1 MTELRA
7 GVEALRVMSARWQ
20 TQAATLGVS
29 APPTLGL
36 SCQPSA
42 LAVNAGRVAIEA
54 AAMSLRTR
62 VRTGATKVA
71 EADTRYV
78 TNEANSSAKL
88 ATVVGR

>member
-1 MTELRA
+1 MTELRV
-7 GVEALRVMSARWQ
+7 GVADLQIMSVRWQ

-42 LAVNAGRVAIEA
+42 QAVNAGHAAVA
-54 AAMSLRTR
+54 AAATSLRTR
-62 VRTGATKVA
+62 VHTGATKVA

-88 ATVVGR
+88 ATVAG